1 MPANFDMADRNDMA
15 ASAFDA
21 ACGVCLFNAREA
33 FAKRY
38 SCHFSAETDE
48 SLCRKARLVRD
59 MQEQGMSW
67 SDATDHPDVYLWYE
81 DRDYVSYLLHH
92 WETSDDPHLSLDE
105 YRHKRL
111 IGYAIDAVRKA
122 ITEGGIHGR

>member
-1 MPANFDMADRNDMA
+1 MPTKFGMADTTDMS

-21 ACGVCLFNAREA
+21 ACGYHLSKARSE

-38 SCHFSAETDE
+38 ACHFSDETDE
-48 SLCRKARLVRD
+48 SICRKARLVRD

-67 SDATDHPDVYLWYE
+67 SEATDHPDVYLGSE
-81 DRDYVSYLLHH
+81 DRDYVSYLLYH
-92 WETSDDPHLSLDE
+92 WQTSDDPHLSLDE

-111 IGYAIDAVRKA
+111 IGYAIDAVRRA
-122 ITEGGIHGR
+122 ISEGG

>member
-1 MPANFDMADRNDMA
+1 MLTDTTDMA

-21 ACGVCLFNAREA
+21 ACGYCLSKARDD

-38 SCHFSAETDE
+38 AHYFSDETDE
-48 SLCRKARLVRD
+48 SICRKARLVRD

-67 SDATDHPDVYLWYE
+67 SEATDHPDVYLGCE

-92 WETSDDPHLSLDE
+92 WEISDEPHLSLDE

-111 IGYAIDAVRKA
+111 VGYAIDAVRRA
-122 ITEGGIHGR
+122 IAERGM

>member
-1 MPANFDMADRNDMA
+1 MRTKTGMADTTDMA

-21 ACGVCLFNAREA
+21 ACGYCLSKARED

-38 SCHFSAETDE
+38 ATYFSDETDG
-48 SLCRKARLVRD
+48 SICHKARLVRD

-67 SDATDHPDVYLWYE
+67 SEATDHPDVYLGSE
-81 DRDYVSYLLHH
+81 DRDYVSYLLYH
-92 WETSDDPHLSLDE
+92 WETSDDEHLSLDA

-111 IGYAIDAVRKA
+111 IGYAIDDVRRA
-122 ITEGGIHGR
+122 IREGNP